1 MVDCPVAY
9 SRQTEFRHKLKP
21 CLHSGEEISLRGLH
35 GKVLEAAITG
45 AAMKKPAAHTLDAAH
60 PSHAA
65 RDMNEIGG

>member
-1 MVDCPVAY
+1 M
-9 SRQTEFRHKLKP
+9 KP

-35 GKVLEAAITG
+35 GEALEAAITG